1 MNCLQIQKLLHAYI
15 DSELPESLSEQIQK
29 HLEICSACSK
39 EVKELKQLFVKL
51 NTLPEISSPAS
62 LTPSI
67 ITAFRTAAKPSRM
80 CLYWPLPAFYRNK
93 LTCGMA
99 VTGFLIG
106 LLLGCSLLS
115 LPGGTPDYS
124 QLLAYTDMEGIFGE

>member
-1 MNCLQIQKLLHAYI
+1 
-15 DSELPESLSEQIQK
+15 
-29 HLEICSACSK
+29 
-39 EVKELKQLFVKL
+39 
-51 NTLPEISSPAS
+51 
-62 LTPSI
+62 
-67 ITAFRTAAKPSRM
+67 
-80 CLYWPLPAFYRNK
+80 
-93 LTCGMA
+93 MA